1 MKLFLYKAGDDLSHK
16 QCGKMLRELP
26 KDEYVIAI
34 KKNRPIRSLKQNRYL
49 HFAIKILAIHTGFTH
64 EEIYEIA
71 KFKFNGKMINLPK
84 GGTQVIG
91 QSTKDMDTKEFTIFV
106 NRYCKWCQDE
116 FGISIPQPGDL
127 DLMKRMEIENNYTKV
142 FSGF

>member
-1 MKLFLYKAGDDLSHK
+1 MKLFLYKRGDIISH
-16 QCGKMLRELP
+16 RELGRTLQELP
-26 KDEYVIAI
+26 TGEYVVSI
-34 KKNRPIRSLKQNRYL
+34 KKNLPIRSLKQNRYL

-127 DLMKRMEIENNYTKV
+127 DLMKRMEIENLYSRT